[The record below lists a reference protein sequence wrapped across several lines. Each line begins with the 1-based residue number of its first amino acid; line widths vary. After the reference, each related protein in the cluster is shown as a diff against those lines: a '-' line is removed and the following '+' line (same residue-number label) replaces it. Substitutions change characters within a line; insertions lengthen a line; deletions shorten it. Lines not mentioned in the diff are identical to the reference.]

1 MILLPREAGAHSRR
15 GEAVGAGAAKA
26 PEEEA
31 AFDRTHGGRAGEA
44 RSNAKGAVNRKSA
57 FEDHRYSIWAIGLA
71 EKAARPQNITPWFQ
85 CRP

>member
-57 FEDHRYSIWAIGLA
+57 FEDIAIRFGRQKRLRGPRTSLRGFSA
-71 EKAARPQNITPWFQ
+71 GPN
-85 CRP
+85 